1 MEFEWDEA
9 KHERN
14 SALRGIG
21 FDHGAM
27 IFEGRVVERLDD
39 RQNYGEVRIRAVG
52 VCGTQILHVVYTDR
66 DEVRRIISVRSA
78 NLQERAAWQSF
89 E

>member
-14 SALRGIG
+14 LALRGIG

-78 NLQERAAWQSF
+78 NRQERAAWQSF